1 MKCDVLVYGFGV
13 TGKHVLGICKELR
26 LTYKIVD
33 DFALPFGS
41 DFVSLEDIKV
51 ARLILICLND
61 EDAQENAKNKLLQL
75 DFDLNVIKVI
85 NLGDFRNS
93 YLESFKDRFSAI
105 SFIDT
110 LLEDDYK
117 LNNFQQIYKEI
128 IKEYK
133 EKKIKEVESKKELL
147 KKVEDKYP
155 ELNSFARIFTT
166 SFKQSDNDL
175 LHYPYFHVF
184 TDRSCSDKNFFFRE
198 EVDFHSLKNRDINTK
213 FVLCFGS
220 SVMRADEVAL
230 ESTIAKRLEGLLNSP
245 AGGGG
250 IPLLAIKY

>member
-1 MKCDVLVYGFGV
+1 MTLHC
-13 TGKHVLGICKELR
+13 
-26 LTYKIVD
+26 
-33 DFALPFGS
+33 PFGS
-41 DFVSLEDIKV
+41 DFVSLCDIKE

-105 SFIDT
+105 RFIDT

-117 LNNFQQIYKEI
+117 LSNFQQIYKEI
-128 IKEYK
+128 VKQYK
-133 EKKIKEVESKKELL
+133 EKKVKELKSKKELL
-147 KKVEDKYP
+147 REAEAKYP
-155 ELNSFARIFTT
+155 KLNSFARIFAT
-166 SFKQSDNDL
+166 SCKQSDNDL

-184 TDRSCSDKNFFFRE
+184 TDKTCSDKNFFFRE
-198 EVDFHSLKNRDINTK
+198 EVDFDFLKNRDTNTK
-213 FVLCFGS
+213 LVLCFGS
-220 SVMRADEVAL
+220 SVMRADEVDL
-230 ESTIAKRLEGLLNSP
+230 KSTISKRLESLLNSP